1 MTLKADQRN
10 EFYRAKHA
18 KSVKAALYELGILIS
33 TLYLTD
39 KVPEFWPQYKEPAFM
54 VAVAMLL
61 AMIALVRRNWNSM
74 AILEKGLTTD
84 ASTQDVEAALRECSY
99 DD

>member
-1 MTLKADQRN
+1 MALTKEQRN

-18 KSVKAALYELGILIS
+18 KSIKAAMYELGVLIS
-33 TLYLTD
+33 VLYLVD
-39 KVPEFWPQYKEPAFM
+39 QAAEIWPQHKEPAFM

-61 AMIALVRRNWNSM
+61 AMIALVRRNWKSM
-74 AILEKGLTTD
+74 AILERGLDSD
-84 ASTQDVEAALRECSY
+84 ANPQDVEAAHRECSY

>member
-1 MTLKADQRN
+1 MTLKSDQRN
-10 EFYRAKHA
+10 ELYRAKHA
-18 KSVKAALYELGILIS
+18 KSVKAVLYELGILIS
-33 TLYLTD
+33 TLYLTG
-39 KVPEFWPQYKEPAFM
+39 KVAEFWPQYKEPAFM

-74 AILEKGLTTD
+74 AILEKGLKTD
-84 ASTQDVEAALRECSY
+84 ASTQDVEAAFRECSY

>member
-1 MTLKADQRN
+1 
-10 EFYRAKHA
+10 
-18 KSVKAALYELGILIS
+18 
-33 TLYLTD
+33 
-39 KVPEFWPQYKEPAFM
+39 M

-74 AILEKGLTTD
+74 AILEKGLKTD
-84 ASTQDVEAALRECSY
+84 ASTQDVEAALKECSY